1 MVDCLKLQFFYDKL
15 MERKDDDC
23 FCSSSDT
30 KCWWHGLKDVK
41 IRSSMKVEGE
51 VDLKTMLESLP
62 FGENINFMLEF

>member
-1 MVDCLKLQFFYDKL
+1 

-41 IRSSMKVEGE
+41 VRSSMKVEEE

-62 FGENINFMLEF
+62 IGEMISFMLQF